1 MSTTSYPAFTQ
12 AEIGT
17 LLATGVCHLVGIGG
31 IGVSGVA
38 RLLHAAGLQV
48 QGSDVRESQ
57 LTIALREAGIPV
69 YIGHDARHVQG
80 VGCLITSTAVPPS
93 NPEVQAAQRA
103 HLPILH
109 RSQALGWLLGQHLS
123 IGIIG
128 THGKGTVSS
137 AVTWLLDQAGWNPG
151 FVIGGLLQNYG
162 INARAPGKNPV
173 GQSWL
178 VAEVDESDGSLVNS
192 KPEVAILNNLELDHL
207 NYYPSWDKLQD
218 TILQFFYH
226 NDRLELLVIN
236 ADDPGCQ
243 RILAALQPGKF
254 RVVTFGFSN
263 QQAEFCGSDLQGK
276 RMAGS
281 FEVARSGQPLGR
293 VDISLPGAY
302 NASNLLGAMATVL
315 CLGVPFARL
324 QQAAPAF
331 AGLENRFTLVD
342 AAGVEVVKDYISH
355 PTGIQRVLEA
365 ARAQADGPV
374 IAVFK
379 PYRFTMIHYLMDDYQ
394 KAFADADRVLV
405 TELYTAGEVPIAGTD
420 VHVLCDRIRQVVP
433 DVSYVHDLQDIPAWL
448 QSEVHA
454 PATVLFFGGDDL
466 FRTADHYVQLRKKA
480 AELVAETATGGAG

>member
-1 MSTTSYPAFTQ
+1 MQEPYASAKDVAQ
-12 AEIGT
+12 
-17 LLATGVCHLVGIGG
+17 LLQLGACHLIGIGG

-38 RLLHAAGLQV
+38 RLLHARGLVV

-57 LTIALREAGIPV
+57 LTLALRGEGIPV
-69 YIGHDARHVQG
+69 FIGHDARHIEG
-80 VGCLITSTAVPPS
+80 VGCVITSTAIPTS
-93 NPEVQAAQRA
+93 NPELAAARR
-103 HLPILH
+103 LGIPVVH
-109 RSQALGWLLGQHLS
+109 RSQALGWLLAQHRG

-137 AVTWLLDQAGWNPG
+137 AVTWLLDQAGWQPG

-162 INARAPGKNPV
+162 INARPAGVNPA

-207 NYYPSWDKLQD
+207 NYYPSWTKLQD
-218 TILQFFYH
+218 TILQFFH
-226 NDRLELLVIN
+226 DNERLELVVIN

-243 RILAALQPGKF
+243 RILAALQPGRF
-254 RVVTFGFSN
+254 RVVTFGFSTETADFRGLN
-263 QQAEFCGSDLQGK
+263 LQGK

-281 FEVARSGQPLGR
+281 FDLAQRADFLTEKLGR
-293 VDISLPGAY
+293 VDIALPGAY
-302 NASNLLGAMATVL
+302 NASNLLGALATVL
-315 CLGVPFARL
+315 SLGVPFATAAA
-324 QQAAPAF
+324 AAPGF
-331 AGLENRFTLVD
+331 LGLENRFTLVD

-394 KAFADADRVLV
+394 KAFAEADRVLV

-433 DVSYVHDLQDIPAWL
+433 DVSYVHDLADIPAWL

-454 PATVLFFGGDDL
+454 PSTVLFFGGDDL
-466 FRTADHYVQLRKKA
+466 FRTADQYVALRLRA
-480 AELVAETATGGAG
+480 ADLVGS